1 MSFRAAKT
9 ARNPGGGVRLG
20 MTRGFMRKLCTG
32 NYAAGY
38 ALALAG
44 EANRE
49 ARGCAAGAYPITPQT
64 EIIEYLRGVEFTK
77 GRIVPVESEHSAMGV
92 CIGASMAGARAFT
105 ASSSNGLSYMTENIF
120 AAGYYRLPIVLIAV
134 NRTLGPPWNIWVD
147 QGDSLA
153 LRDAAWLQFYTE
165 SHQDLVDTILLAFR
179 VAEDSRVLLPAMV
192 AMDGFITSHT
202 QMVVDLPDQKQ
213 VDAFLPPCAVPQRL
227 RHDRPATFGGLTWP
241 RETQAHRREI
251 QEAMERVPAVLAEAI
266 DEFTRIFGRQPAAAI
281 DAEQTSDADVVLIA
295 TNTMAAT
302 LRDVVRERRA
312 RGERVGM
319 LRIKQFRPFPRAE
332 LLNAIGGAKKV
343 GVLDR
348 NHSPGSGGIFGT
360 EVAAA
365 LRDRKDVLFQ
375 DYIVGIGGG
384 DVTPAVLSDIVTD
397 LGNRNESSEPMWK
410 ETLV

>member
-1 MSFRAAKT
+1 
-9 ARNPGGGVRLG
+9 
-20 MTRGFMRKLCTG
+20 MTRKLCTG

-44 EANRE
+44 EANRD
-49 ARGCAAGAYPITPQT
+49 ARGCAGGAYPITPQT
-64 EIIEYLRGVEFTK
+64 EIIEYLRGVDFTK

-105 ASSSNGLSYMTENIF
+105 ASSSNGLAYMTENIF

-192 AMDGFITSHT
+192 AMDGFLTSHT
-202 QMVVDLPDQKQ
+202 QMVVDLPEKAQ
-213 VDAFLPPCAVPQRL
+213 VDWYLPPCSIPQRL
-227 RHDRPATFGGLTWP
+227 RHDKPATFGGLTWP

-251 QEAMERVPAVLAEAI
+251 QQAMERVPVVLSEAI
-266 DEFTRIFGRQPAAAI
+266 DEFTRVFGRTPAGAI
-281 DAEQTSDADVVLIA
+281 EAEQTNDAEIVLIA

-302 LRDVVRERRA
+302 LRNVVRERRE

-319 LRIKQFRPFPRAE
+319 VRIKQFRPFPREE
-332 LLNAIGGAKKV
+332 LLRAIGHAKKI

-348 NHSPGSGGIFGT
+348 NHSPGSGGVFGT

-365 LRDRKDVLFQ
+365 LRDRKDVLVQ
-375 DYIVGIGGG
+375 DYIVGLGGG
-384 DVTPAVLSDIVTD
+384 DVTPTVLSGIADD
-397 LGNRNESSEPMWK
+397 LGARAEATEPLWK